1 MYRDLLRSLVIA
13 DLQIGVDRQ
22 GGNNEQNEGGD
33 GGKVVERGH
42 GWFLLLRGMVR
53 SGNGGKLIG
62 MESWNLLRYRH
73 VFLTGV

>member
-42 GWFLLLRGMVR
+42 GKFLLLR
-53 SGNGGKLIG
+53 
-62 MESWNLLRYRH
+62 
-73 VFLTGV
+73 